1 MRWILVLLFTYIN
14 AVELKITSKLF
25 SYDPKKQ
32 ISIFREDVNA
42 TKETDNI
49 LCDELIVY
57 FDKNKKAKKIVAK
70 GNVRFVITF
79 DENNTYKGKSKI
91 LIYNLKKEDI
101 ILNKGKII
109 KIETNES
116 VKGDEIILNR
126 IDKSA
131 KVIGDKKPVEIIIKV
146 NE

>member
-1 MRWILVLLFTYIN
+1 MRWVLIFLFVYIN
-14 AVELKITSKLF
+14 AAELKIISKIF
-25 SYDPKKQ
+25 NYDPNKQ
-32 ISIFREDVNA
+32 ISIFKEDVNA
-42 TKETDNI
+42 TKEKDNI

-70 GNVRFVITF
+70 GNVKFVISL
-79 DENNTYKGKSKI
+79 DKNSTYKGKSKI
-91 LIYNLKKEDI
+91 LIYNLEKGDI
-101 ILNKGKII
+101 ILNKGKIV

-116 VKGDEIILNR
+116 IKGDKIVLNR
-126 IDKSA
+126 INKSA

>member
-1 MRWILVLLFTYIN
+1 MRWILIFLFVYIN
-14 AVELKITSKLF
+14 AAELKIISKF
-25 SYDPKKQ
+25 FNYDPNKQ
-32 ISIFREDVNA
+32 ISIFKEDVNA
-42 TKETDNI
+42 TKEKDNI

-70 GNVRFVITF
+70 GNVRFVVSL
-79 DENNTYKGKSKI
+79 DKNSTYKGKSKI
-91 LIYNLKKEDI
+91 LIYNLEKGDI
-101 ILNKGKII
+101 ILNKGKIV

-116 VKGDEIILNR
+116 IKGDKIVLNR
-126 IDKSA
+126 INKSA

>member
-1 MRWILVLLFTYIN
+1 MRWILIFLFVYIN
-14 AVELKITSKLF
+14 ASELKIISQFF

-32 ISIFREDVNA
+32 ISIFKKDVNA
-42 TKETDNI
+42 TKEKDNI

-70 GNVRFVITF
+70 GNVKFIIF
-79 DENNTYKGKSKI
+79 LDKNSTYKGKSEV
-91 LIYNLKKEDI
+91 LIYNLKKGDI
-101 ILNKGKII
+101 ILNKGKIV

-116 VKGDEIILNR
+116 VKGEKIILNR
-126 IDKSA
+126 INKSA

>member
-1 MRWILVLLFTYIN
+1 MRWILIFLFVYIN
-14 AVELKITSKLF
+14 AAELKIISKF
-25 SYDPKKQ
+25 FNYDPNKQ
-32 ISIFREDVNA
+32 ISIFKEDVNA
-42 TKETDNI
+42 TKEKDNI

-70 GNVRFVITF
+70 GNVRFVVSL
-79 DENNTYKGKSKI
+79 DKNSTYKGKSKI
-91 LIYNLKKEDI
+91 LIYNLEKGDI
-101 ILNKGKII
+101 ILNKGKIV

-116 VKGDEIILNR
+116 IKGDKIVLNR
-126 IDKSA
+126 INKSV

>member
-1 MRWILVLLFTYIN
+1 MRWILLFLFVYIN
-14 AVELKITSKLF
+14 ATELKITSKF
-25 SYDPKKQ
+25 FNYDPKKQ
-32 ISIFREDVNA
+32 ISIFKEDVNV
-42 TKETDNI
+42 TKEKDNI

-70 GNVRFVITF
+70 ENVRFIIAL
-79 DENNTYKGKSKI
+79 DENSTYKGKGKV
-91 LIYNLKKEDI
+91 LIYSLKKGDI
-101 ILNKGKII
+101 ILNKGKIV

-116 VKGDEIILNR
+116 VKGEKIILNR